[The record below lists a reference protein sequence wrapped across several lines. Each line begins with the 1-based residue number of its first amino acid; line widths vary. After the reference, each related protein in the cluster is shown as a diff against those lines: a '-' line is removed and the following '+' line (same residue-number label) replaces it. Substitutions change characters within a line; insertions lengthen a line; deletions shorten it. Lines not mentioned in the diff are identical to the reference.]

1 MNKRMV
7 LLAALVLVLAAAAM
21 VLIFTG
27 APQPTGH
34 TDAHDEHE
42 GEHADEA
49 TTQEAPVA
57 KTVDNQSA
65 PGTPAAKGP
74 RTHVLFQTSMGDFE
88 VELFDDLAPNTVKN
102 FVTLVNKGFYNGLIF
117 HRVIAGFMNQAGDPN
132 GNGSGGPGYTIN
144 DEVVPGLKHDKPGVL
159 AMAKTA
165 RPNSAGSQF
174 YITAGPAPW
183 LDGQYSIFGQVVK
196 GLDVTQAIN
205 KVQTGPGDKPL
216 TPVVMKTVTV
226 IGPSGAATG
235 STATQ

>member
-1 MNKRMV
+1 MNKRI
-7 LLAALVLVLAAAAM
+7 ALMAGLILVLAAIAI

-34 TDAHDEHE
+34 TDTHDEHE
-42 GEHADEA
+42 GEHAEEA

-57 KTVDNQSA
+57 TTNQST
-65 PGTPAAKGP
+65 PQTPAAKGP

-102 FVTLVNKGFYNGLIF
+102 FVTLVNKGYYNGLIF
-117 HRVIAGFMNQAGDPN
+117 HRVIAGFMSQSGDPT
-132 GNGSGGPGYTIN
+132 GTGRGGPGYTIN
-144 DEVVPGLKHDKPGVL
+144 DEVVPGLKHDKPGIL

-165 RPNSAGSQF
+165 APNSAGSQF
-174 YITAGPAPW
+174 YITAAPAPH
-183 LDGQYSIFGQVVK
+183 LDGTYTIFGQVVK

-205 KVQTGPGDKPL
+205 RVKTGPGDKPL
-216 TPVVMKTVTV
+216 TPVVMNKVTV
-226 IGPSGAATG
+226 VGPSGASAG